1 MEENH
6 RRLIDHH
13 MSTLIESTDYEVIRQ
28 ELLAKDVLT
37 QIMVD
42 NIESDTKGQDEQVKL
57 KSIYTKLKHRGPK
70 AFQKL
75 LEILKENSYERA
87 YNLLSSSTV
96 PAQSYTNVTPVVTED
111 NRFVSISNTRS
122 TNLQRTMSNTLPSSN
137 GHLDVRNNNEE
148 ARPQTDGSILSKK
161 IIKLEPYTTK
171 TSFNIENLE
180 VKKAEDFGKHT
191 LLPVYKMRSRR
202 RGVFFFVN
210 IIKFQDSKTDRRG
223 AERDHDNL
231 VTLFREMG
239 FTIFYYENLTREQ
252 LLRLLRELVV
262 SEYLQRIDS
271 FVLCIQTH
279 GDLLH
284 GHTIMEFS
292 DGSREY
298 TDVIVSM
305 FSNTDCPALVE
316 KPKVFFFPFCRGK
329 ISDKLKNV
337 YLKDLPMTE
346 TDGIAQRQFL
356 VPTFS
361 DILICYG
368 TVPGF
373 RTHRDTEF
381 GSWYVR
387 ELCKVFAENAC
398 AHHIEEL
405 LKLVGMNTRDYKKA
419 EGLVQVASTESRG
432 FNSLLF
438 LNPKIWDP

>member
-13 MSTLIESTDYEVIRQ
+13 MNVLIESTDFELMKT
-28 ELLAKDVLT
+28 ELLNKQVLT
-37 QIMVD
+37 QVMVD
-42 NIESDTKGQDEQVKL
+42 NIENDTKGQDEGAKL
-57 KSIYTKLKHRGPK
+57 QSIFKKLKHRGPK
-70 AFQKL
+70 AYQKL
-75 LEILKENSYERA
+75 LEILKENSYNRA

-96 PAQSYTNVTPVVTED
+96 PAQSYTNSTPVVTED
-111 NRFVSISNTRS
+111 NRFVSISNTRT
-122 TNLQRTMSNTLPSSN
+122 TNLQRTQSNTLPSSN
-137 GHLDVRNNNEE
+137 VTNNNEQV
-148 ARPQTDGSILSKK
+148 PTQTDGNSLSKK
-161 IIKLEPYTTK
+161 VIKLEPYTAK

-191 LLPVYKMRSRR
+191 LLPVYSMKSRR

-239 FTIFYYENLTREQ
+239 FTIFYYENLTKDQ
-252 LLRLLRELVV
+252 LMRLLRELVV

-271 FVLCIQTH
+271 FFLCIQTH
-279 GDLLH
+279 GDLLS

-298 TDVIVSM
+298 TDVIVAM
-305 FSNTDCPALVE
+305 FSNIDCPALVE

-346 TDGIAQRQFL
+346 TDGIAQRQFI
-356 VPTFS
+356 VPTVS

-373 RTHRDTEF
+373 KTHRDTEF

-387 ELCKVFAENAC
+387 EMCKVFAENAYS
-398 AHHIEEL
+398 HHVEEL
-405 LKLVGMNTRDYKKA
+405 LKLVGTNTMGIKAA

-432 FNSLLF
+432 FNSLLY